1 MARAFQIRLT
11 RVAASPVRT
20 VRETI
25 RMRGHVA
32 PVVGRV
38 ARRAPRVLS
47 TDGAID
53 ATENDDDFVHA
64 LVATSWLM
72 T

>member
-1 MARAFQIRLT
+1 
-11 RVAASPVRT
+11 
-20 VRETI
+20 
-25 RMRGHVA
+25 
-32 PVVGRV
+32 VGRV